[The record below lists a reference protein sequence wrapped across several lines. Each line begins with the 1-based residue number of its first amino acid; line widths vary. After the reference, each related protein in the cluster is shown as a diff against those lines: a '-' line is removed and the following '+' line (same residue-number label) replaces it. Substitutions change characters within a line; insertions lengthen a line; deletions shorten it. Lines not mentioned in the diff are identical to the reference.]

1 MKRTV
6 LITGA
11 SSGIGEASA
20 RYFEERGW
28 NVAATMR
35 SPERSALVGER
46 VACIALDVTDAASID
61 VAVAQTLE
69 RFGRIDA
76 LVNNAG
82 YAVVGPFEAASEAQ
96 IRREFDTNVLGLM
109 RVTRAVLPLF
119 REQRSGAIVN
129 ISSIGGRLT
138 FPLYSVYHA
147 TKFAVEGFS
156 ESLRYELEP
165 FGVRVRV
172 VEPGA
177 IKTDF
182 YDRSMDVVTSEPYE
196 PLMARAMPELNRAG
210 AAGASPQTVAAT
222 IFRAA
227 TDRGGR
233 FRYPVNAGLLALR
246 AVLPYGLYH
255 ALIKRVV
262 LGRA

>member
-1 MKRTV
+1 MKKTV

-20 RYFEERGW
+20 RYFAERGW

-35 SPERSALVGER
+35 SPERSALAGEH

-82 YAVVGPFEAASEAQ
+82 YAVVGPFEAASDAQ
-96 IRREFDTNVLGLM
+96 VRREFDTNVLGLM

-119 REQRSGAIVN
+119 REQRGGTIVN

-165 FGVRVRV
+165 FGVRVRI

-196 PLMARAMPELNRAG
+196 SLMARAMPELNRAG
-210 AAGASPQTVAAT
+210 AAGASPQAVAAT

-233 FRYPVNAGLLALR
+233 LRYPVNAGLLALR
-246 AVLPYGLYH
+246 AMLPYGLYH

-262 LGRA
+262 LRTS

>member
-11 SSGIGEASA
+11 SSGIGDASA
-20 RYFEERGW
+20 RYFAEHGW

-35 SPERSALVGER
+35 SPERSALVGEQIAR
-46 VACIALDVTDAASID
+46 IALDVTDAASID
-61 VAVAQTLE
+61 AAVAQTLE
-69 RFGRIDA
+69 RFGQIDA

-82 YAVVGPFEAASEAQ
+82 YAVVGPFEAASDEQ
-96 IRREFDTNVLGLM
+96 VRREFDTNVLGLM

-119 REQRSGAIVN
+119 REQRGGTIVN

-196 PLMARAMPELNRAG
+196 SLMARAMPELNRAG
-210 AAGASPQTVAAT
+210 AAGASPQAVAAT

-233 FRYPVNAGLLALR
+233 LRYPVHAGLLALR
-246 AVLPYGLYH
+246 AMLPYGLYH

-262 LGRA
+262 LKAS